1 MVFLVIALIIIVI
14 HEYLA
19 IRRIQAMPEGP
30 DKDEAIRRHN
40 DARDTLDDDC

>member
-1 MVFLVIALIIIVI
+1 LIIIVI

-40 DARDTLDDDC
+40 DARDTCDDDY